1 MPSWPA
7 VTLESPNLRAIALSL
22 RKRADAIRPLVA
34 DLDCERVEDVEGV
47 SPQGGIPHERIDLS
61 FTMQSDRQTKLSL
74 TLYDDGEYWL
84 RISGRLEFVAEGHL
98 PTADSTSIARM
109 VEETLRLVARDVAAE
124 QIRGL
129 WGAVPWMKGG
139 DHALAPR

>member
-1 MPSWPA
+1 MSSWPA
-7 VTLESPNLRAIALSL
+7 VTLESPNLQAVALAL
-22 RKRADAIRPLVA
+22 RRRVDAIRPLVA
-34 DLDCERVEDVEGV
+34 DLKCERVQDVEEV

-61 FTMQSDRQTKLSL
+61 FTLQSDRQTKISI
-74 TLYDDGEYWL
+74 TLYDDGDYWL
-84 RISGRLEFVAEGHL
+84 RISGRLEFVSEGRL
-98 PTADSTSIARM
+98 PSADPTSIARM
-109 VEETLRLVARDVAAE
+109 VEETLQLVARDAATE